1 MDEKQIYKTIQTWA
15 KIEIED
21 LINKINNIYK
31 YNIISSKY
39 NNLKDFYIKTNIYN
53 KIKVMNTNKENII
66 KNFKILI
73 DYTNAI
79 NDKVSTFK
87 IRNYSNVIKAMQK
100 HSEINNIE
108 DVKLALQNQGFKN
121 PKSVI
126 KKIIEILETGQLAIA
141 VKAFELPLVRSVHNL
156 TKIYA
161 IGPTKAKKIY
171 SEFNITNIDE
181 LLDAQKQAI
190 IIGKPNKILN
200 KKQQIGLKYFHDLEQ
215 KIPRKEMLKYNE
227 YFIKIQKDI
236 NKNNKINMKLSIN
249 GSFRRGLKESGDID
263 VLITANNPTY
273 AYNKL
278 IEILKK
284 ENIIIAD
291 LAYGKK
297 KFMGLCKLSKYNIV
311 RHIDIIQSNL
321 LSYPFSKLYF
331 TGSGGFNTY
340 VRGLANK
347 QGYSLNEY
355 CFSYYKT
362 KKPIEISEIKK
373 KINKDIFEN
382 ENDIFKFLNI
392 NYVAPIDRNMFTL
405 NKI

>member
-1 MDEKQIYKTIQTWA
+1 
-15 KIEIED
+15 
-21 LINKINNIYK
+21 
-31 YNIISSKY
+31 
-39 NNLKDFYIKTNIYN
+39 
-53 KIKVMNTNKENII
+53 
-66 KNFKILI
+66 
-73 DYTNAI
+73 
-79 NDKVSTFK
+79 
-87 IRNYSNVIKAMQK
+87 
-100 HSEINNIE
+100 
-108 DVKLALQNQGFKN
+108 
-121 PKSVI
+121 
-126 KKIIEILETGQLAIA
+126 
-141 VKAFELPLVRSVHNL
+141 
-156 TKIYA
+156 
-161 IGPTKAKKIY
+161 
-171 SEFNITNIDE
+171 
-181 LLDAQKQAI
+181 
-190 IIGKPNKILN
+190 
-200 KKQQIGLKYFHDLEQ
+200 
-215 KIPRKEMLKYNE
+215 
-227 YFIKIQKDI
+227 
-236 NKNNKINMKLSIN
+236 MKLSIN